1 MNATNDLR
9 NQVLKLSALVDYGPG
24 AVVSRTLLDRPAGT
38 LTVFAFDEGQG
49 LSEHTAPYD
58 ATVEVVEGAG
68 EFTVGGQ
75 VHTVRGG
82 ELLIMPAGVPHS
94 VRARERFKMLLIM
107 IRSRPGG

>member
-9 NQVLKLSALVDYGPG
+9 NQVLRLSALVDYGPG
-24 AVVSRTLLDRPAGT
+24 AVVSRTLLDHPAGT

-58 ATVEVVEGAG
+58 ASVEVVEGVG
-68 EFTVGGQ
+68 EFTVGGK
-75 VHTVRGG
+75 VHTVRTG

-107 IRSRPGG
+107 IRSRPAG

>member
-24 AVVSRTLLDRPAGT
+24 AVVSRTLLDHPAGT

-75 VHTVRGG
+75 VHTVREG